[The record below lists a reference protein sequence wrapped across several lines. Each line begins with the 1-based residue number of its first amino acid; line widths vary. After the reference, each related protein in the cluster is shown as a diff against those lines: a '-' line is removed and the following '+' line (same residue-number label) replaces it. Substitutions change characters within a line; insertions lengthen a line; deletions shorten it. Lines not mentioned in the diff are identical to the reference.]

1 MSLSLVI
8 PFYNEEENVH
18 EVVFEIIQ
26 EFDQRKISYS
36 LICVNNG
43 SSDNTPNIL
52 IDLSEKYPQIKTVTV
67 EKNKGYGFGVL
78 KGLQLANN
86 YYVGYSVGDGQI
98 SAADVA
104 KVYEVAKNDNLDF
117 CQGKRNTRDSLL
129 RKLSTRTHNLIFHLF
144 FPCSVYDI
152 GSNPKIMRKN
162 VFDEIKP
169 MSEGWFIDGE
179 IILKNYLRNSKMKEI
194 SVSAIIRDKGESKHI
209 ILHTIFEML
218 LNIIKWRFKAWFSS
232 TRYFV

>member
-129 RKLSTRTHNLIFHLF
+129 RKLSTRTHNLI
-144 FPCSVYDI
+144 
-152 GSNPKIMRKN
+152 
-162 VFDEIKP
+162 
-169 MSEGWFIDGE
+169 
-179 IILKNYLRNSKMKEI
+179 LKNSLSRCI
-194 SVSAIIRDKGESKHI
+194 QGTPFIVSFRV
-209 ILHTIFEML
+209 
-218 LNIIKWRFKAWFSS
+218 FS
-232 TRYFV
+232 